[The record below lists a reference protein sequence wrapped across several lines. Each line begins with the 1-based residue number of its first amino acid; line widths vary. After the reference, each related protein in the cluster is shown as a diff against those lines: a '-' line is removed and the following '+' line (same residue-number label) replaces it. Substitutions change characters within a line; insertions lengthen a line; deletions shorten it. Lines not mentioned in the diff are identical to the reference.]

1 MTNET
6 TDPIYSESVC
16 RSRDKLSVGGAAK
29 SLLKESKKCTT
40 CGAKNAGKKRMCAIC
55 GEEVLK
61 EDKKARCTNAR
72 SYFSRTHTAILIVYC
87 LLFFIVYLGGGSGRA
102 VVVCEALSY

>member
-6 TDPIYSESVC
+6 TDPISYESVC

-29 SLLKESKKCTT
+29 SLHKDSKKCTT
-40 CGAKNAGKKRMCAIC
+40 CGAKNAGKIRMCAIC

-61 EDKKARCTNAR
+61 EDNEASSC
-72 SYFSRTHTAILIVYC
+72 
-87 LLFFIVYLGGGSGRA
+87 
-102 VVVCEALSY
+102 VCGVKIS